1 MDIPYK
7 KPDQSTERAILA
19 FPSKN
24 GAKPA
29 NMQGTVAQR
38 DTEGLASGHS
48 FQVLAF
54 LCSATTRTGCVS
66 SAARS
71 RVLPDDG
78 RVVISAMLVASRE
91 SSAMLF
97 EVSPLAFRIK
107 VSIKGVVW
115 VQRIVHL
122 RVNLLWV
129 ASEINQFLLKK
140 YET

>member
-1 MDIPYK
+1 M
-7 KPDQSTERAILA
+7 
-19 FPSKN
+19 
-24 GAKPA
+24 
-29 NMQGTVAQR
+29 AQR

-54 LCSATTRTGCVS
+54 QCSATTRPGCVS
-66 SAARS
+66 SAVRS

-129 ASEINQFLLKK
+129 ASEINQFLFEDKNLSTLFARYSRRPFARVVGNK
-140 YET
+140 YCVSHCRGLGG